1 MLPKKLAG
9 TGESQA
15 SISPGSFTTFLFLM
29 ALQSAR
35 LASFRTSST
44 E

>member
-15 SISPGSFTTFLFLM
+15 SISPGSFTTFLFLT
-29 ALQSAR
+29 ALQFAR
-35 LASFRTSST
+35 LVSFITSST

>member
-15 SISPGSFTTFLFLM
+15 SISPGSFTTLFILT

-35 LASFRTSST
+35 LASFKTSFT